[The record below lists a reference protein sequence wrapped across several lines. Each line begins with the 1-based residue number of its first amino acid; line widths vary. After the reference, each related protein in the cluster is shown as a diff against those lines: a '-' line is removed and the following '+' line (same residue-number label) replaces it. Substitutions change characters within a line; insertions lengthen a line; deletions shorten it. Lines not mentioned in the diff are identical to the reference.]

1 MRAAVFYGIGDLRI
15 EERPIPGVGTKQVL
29 VKVAACGI
37 CGTDRHIF
45 HGEFDTVPPVVIGHE
60 YAGVVV
66 EVGSGVTGLQVGDHI
81 ALDPNMSCGICRPC
95 RRGQVHL
102 CENLTAV
109 GVNFDG
115 GFAEYSLVPR
125 SQCYLLPPQTSLL
138 EGSLTEPLA
147 CCLRGIE
154 QAHVCPGDSVVV
166 IGGGAIGQILA
177 QLARMNGA
185 GRLVLSDPIPAR
197 RAMALQLGYVDAV
210 VDPMHEDPLQ
220 ADGALAGG
228 ADIVLEAVGSVATAQ
243 QAVAWAAA
251 GATIVWFGVTPPGQM
266 ASVEPNLVFRR
277 ELTIRGARI
286 NPFTH
291 SRAVAMLGS
300 GRLKL
305 QPLITRQISLEE
317 LPAALQIPPGQDTKT
332 VVVP

>member
-15 EERPIPGVGTKQVL
+15 EERPIPAVGANQVL

-45 HGEFDTVPPVVIGHE
+45 HGEFETFPPVVIGHE
-60 YAGVVV
+60 FAGVVV

-81 ALDPNMSCGICRPC
+81 ALDPNMACGMCRPC

-102 CENLTAV
+102 CENLVAV
-109 GVNFDG
+109 GVNLDG

-138 EGSLTEPLA
+138 EGALTEPLA

-154 QAHVCPGDSVVV
+154 RAQIGSGDSVAV

-185 GRLVLSDPIPAR
+185 GRLILSDPIPAR
-197 RAMALQLGYVDAV
+197 REMALRLGYVDAV
-210 VDPMHEDPLQ
+210 VDPIHEDPLQ

-228 ADIVLEAVGSVATAQ
+228 ADVVLEAVGSVTTTQ

-266 ASVEPNLVFRR
+266 AAVEPNLIFRR

-291 SRAVAMLGS
+291 IRAVAMLGS

-305 QPLITRQISLEE
+305 EPLITRKIGLEE
-317 LPAALQIPPGQDTKT
+317 LPATLQTPPGQDTKT
-332 VVVP
+332 VVIP

>member
-15 EERPIPGVGTKQVL
+15 EERPMPGVGTNQVL

-66 EVGSGVTGLQVGDHI
+66 DVGSGVTGLRVGDHI

-115 GFAEYSLVPR
+115 GFAEYSLVPH

-138 EGSLTEPLA
+138 EGALTEPLA

-154 QAHVCPGDSVVV
+154 QAHICPGDSVVV

-197 RAMALQLGYVDAV
+197 RTMALQLGYVDAV
-210 VDPMHEDPLQ
+210 VDPMHEDPLL
-220 ADGALAGG
+220 ADGALPGG
-228 ADIVLEAVGSVATAQ
+228 ADIVLEAVGSVATTQ
-243 QAVAWAAA
+243 QAIAWAAA

-266 ASVEPNLVFRR
+266 ASVEPNLIFRR

-317 LPAALQIPPGQDTKT
+317 LPAALQMPPGQDTKT